1 VCGHDERHRV
11 VLPVLCNI
19 CDGTDNAV
27 VIEWWGICGRLMSGS
42 GLGLRMCEDVEAAG
56 VAWIRR
62 GD

>member
-1 VCGHDERHRV
+1 MCD
-11 VLPVLCNI
+11 I